1 MARLKP
7 LSGFPE
13 FLPQGQMVEN
23 HVTHILEQTF
33 ELHGFAP
40 IHTRAV
46 ETMES
51 LTRKGEIDKEV
62 YVVNRLHAEPGEKPN
77 PNDHLGLHFDL
88 TVPFA
93 RYVLENS
100 GHLSF
105 PFRRYQIQKVWRGE
119 RPQEGR
125 YREFTQ
131 ADIDIVGSE
140 TLAEHHDIE
149 APLVMLE
156 ALERL
161 HTELGFP
168 TVTMHVNNRKLS
180 EGFYRGLGIEEP
192 AAVLQRVDKYDKIG
206 PAAVKELLTGELGLS
221 DEVADKCVALAGICT
236 SDSSFIEQVR
246 DFGVHNDMLEEGLD
260 SLNRVVGAVNREVPG
275 RMVADLKIARGLDYY
290 TKTTFEFVHDGLG
303 AQSGIGGGGRYDGLM
318 AQLGGRDL
326 SGIGFGLGVDRTL
339 LALRAEGKTAGET
352 ARVDVYAVPL
362 GADAKVRLAVL
373 AAQLRA
379 AGVRVDVAYGDR
391 SLKGAMKG
399 ADRSGASIAL
409 VAGDRD
415 LEAGTVGVKS
425 MATGEQVDVASD
437 DVVAEVL
444 SRLT

>member
-131 ADIDIVGSE
+131 ADIDIV
-140 TLAEHHDIE
+140 
-149 APLVMLE
+149 
-156 ALERL
+156 
-161 HTELGFP
+161 
-168 TVTMHVNNRKLS
+168 LS
-180 EGFYRGLGIEEP
+180 LIH
-192 AAVLQRVDKYDKIG
+192 I
-206 PAAVKELLTGELGLS
+206 
-221 DEVADKCVALAGICT
+221 
-236 SDSSFIEQVR
+236 
-246 DFGVHNDMLEEGLD
+246 
-260 SLNRVVGAVNREVPG
+260 
-275 RMVADLKIARGLDYY
+275 
-290 TKTTFEFVHDGLG
+290 
-303 AQSGIGGGGRYDGLM
+303 
-318 AQLGGRDL
+318 
-326 SGIGFGLGVDRTL
+326 
-339 LALRAEGKTAGET
+339 
-352 ARVDVYAVPL
+352 
-362 GADAKVRLAVL
+362 
-373 AAQLRA
+373 
-379 AGVRVDVAYGDR
+379 
-391 SLKGAMKG
+391 
-399 ADRSGASIAL
+399 
-409 VAGDRD
+409 
-415 LEAGTVGVKS
+415 
-425 MATGEQVDVASD
+425 
-437 DVVAEVL
+437 
-444 SRLT
+444 